1 MKLNRR
7 NAIKYT
13 LCATVAGIPA
23 STLAQGSKIREIN
36 IDYHDKYWEAQ
47 AKIDALE
54 EEVQELR
61 SHARVLQMNRTFSK

>member
-13 LCATVAGIPA
+13 LCATVAGIPV
-23 STLAQGSKIREIN
+23 STLAQGFTIRD
-36 IDYHDKYWEAQ
+36 DYHDKYWEAQ